1 MNVGPQL
8 AIVPIKLSFSI
19 TVTSS
24 FGISLLVPALQF
36 CFAGTS
42 SGSVVVGVVVG
53 VVAASV
59 VSSVVVGVVVGSV
72 VGSVEGSVVV
82 GVLVVGSGAGSG
94 SGAGEG
100 AGVVT
105 SSHLS
110 WKRWNFSVTN
120 FN

>member
-42 SGSVVVGVVVG
+42 SG
-53 VVAASV
+53 
-59 VSSVVVGVVVGSV
+59 SVVVGVVVGSV